1 MKRRER
7 DRATRGAKDYRLLW
21 AGLLLLVALIFACV
35 GFSCGHIRRRLKNA
49 ADAEMAETAGENAA
63 MLRLTLE
70 SRFALLDNVGEKI
83 AEDPQSARE
92 MLAESR
98 EICQRLRL
106 QAPRLYELDGADG
119 DQRRRNRRFLL
130 PRLFPHGDGRAI
142 LHHRRNQRPAGQR
155 RGRPHYERARAQP
168 EDGQGHRRGFCG
180 LYAGNVLP
188 DDGCGN
194 LRRRGARLHRRIER
208 RNRRRLVKRASHGD
222 GQSAGRGGGFFGD
235 RPSGR
240 GGASAGSRRG
250 AAGRWARA
258 GRGEAALLLP
268 ED

>member
-1 MKRRER
+1 MGGSAAAGRPDFCLRRFQLRPHPQGAEKRCGRGDGRNDRRER
-7 DRATRGAKDYRLLW
+7 
-21 AGLLLLVALIFACV
+21 
-35 GFSCGHIRRRLKNA
+35 GHA
-49 ADAEMAETAGENAA
+49 PADAGKPLCAAGQRGRKNSGRPAKRAGNA
-63 MLRLTLE
+63 
-70 SRFALLDNVGEKI
+70 D
-83 AEDPQSARE
+83 
-92 MLAESR
+92 ESR
-98 EICQRLRL
+98 EIRQRLRL

-155 RGRPHYERARAQP
+155 RGRPYYERARAQP
-168 EDGQGHRRGFCG
+168 EDGQGHRRGLCG
-180 LYAGNVLP
+180 LYAGNVSP

-208 RNRRRLVKRASHGD
+208 RNRRRPVKRASHGD

-240 GGASAGSRRG
+240 GGAPAGSRRG